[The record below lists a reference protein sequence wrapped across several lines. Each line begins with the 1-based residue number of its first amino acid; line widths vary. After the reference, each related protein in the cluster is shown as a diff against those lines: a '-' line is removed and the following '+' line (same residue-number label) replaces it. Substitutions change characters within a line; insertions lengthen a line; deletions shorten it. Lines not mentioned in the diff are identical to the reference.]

1 MLQFRKLILVEL
13 YTAFILLYIQYYSS
27 VWHFCGARNVEK
39 LENLNKRILTF
50 TLGHFQSTQDIL
62 LDEVNCVSLYNGCIH
77 NMLILLYKGLFL
89 TKHLMYMRNM
99 FNLHF

>member
-62 LDEVNCVSLYNGCIH
+62 LDEVNCFSIQRMYTQYANFTIQGLVSD
-77 NMLILLYKGLFL
+77 
-89 TKHLMYMRNM
+89 
-99 FNLHF
+99 

>member
-1 MLQFRKLILVEL
+1 M
-13 YTAFILLYIQYYSS
+13 
-27 VWHFCGARNVEK
+27 EK

-99 FNLHF
+99 FNLNF